1 MIIGYRETIEVF
13 ENIMIMSATGTA
25 TKIKQKSSMNI
36 NQIANDRLEASK
48 IGNRFNSTNINQI

>member
-25 TKIKQKSSMNI
+25 TKIKQKSSMII
-36 NQIANDRLEASK
+36 NQITNDRLEASK